1 MSKSQVVTLRMPAE
15 LKRRLERE
23 ARYQGVSLNQLT
35 NYLLTIQLTQL
46 ELISDLEN
54 RLAQKSL
61 ADLKGKVRAML
72 AKVPSREVADWD
84 VLE

>member
-46 ELISDLEN
+46 EMISDLEN

>member
-1 MSKSQVVTLRMPAE
+1 MPVE

-46 ELISDLEN
+46 EMISDLEN

>member
-61 ADLKGKVRAML
+61 ADLKGKVRAIL
-72 AKVPSREVADWD
+72 AKVPSRGRHGRIAGH
-84 VLE
+84 

>member
-1 MSKSQVVTLRMPAE
+1 MSKSQVVTLRMPVE

>member
-1 MSKSQVVTLRMPAE
+1 MTVR
-15 LKRRLERE
+15 
-23 ARYQGVSLNQLT
+23 N
-35 NYLLTIQLTQL
+35 LLTIQLTQL

-61 ADLKGKVRAML
+61 VDLKGKVRAIL

>member
-54 RLAQKSL
+54 RLTQKSL
-61 ADLKGKVRAML
+61 ADLKGKVKAIL

>member
-1 MSKSQVVTLRMPAE
+1 MSKSQVVTLRMPVE

-46 ELISDLEN
+46 EMISDLEN

>member
-46 ELISDLEN
+46 EMISDLEN

-61 ADLKGKVRAML
+61 ADLKGKVKALL

>member
-46 ELISDLEN
+46 ELISDLEK

>member
-23 ARYQGVSLNQLT
+23 ARYQGVSVNQLT

-46 ELISDLEN
+46 EMISDLEN

-61 ADLKGKVRAML
+61 ADLKGKVKAIL

>member
-1 MSKSQVVTLRMPAE
+1 MSKSQVVTLRMPVE

-61 ADLKGKVRAML
+61 ADLKGKVTAML

>member
-61 ADLKGKVRAML
+61 VDLKGKVRAIL

>member
-1 MSKSQVVTLRMPAE
+1 MPVE

>member
-1 MSKSQVVTLRMPAE
+1 MSKSQVVTLRMPVE

-61 ADLKGKVRAML
+61 VDLKGKVRAIL